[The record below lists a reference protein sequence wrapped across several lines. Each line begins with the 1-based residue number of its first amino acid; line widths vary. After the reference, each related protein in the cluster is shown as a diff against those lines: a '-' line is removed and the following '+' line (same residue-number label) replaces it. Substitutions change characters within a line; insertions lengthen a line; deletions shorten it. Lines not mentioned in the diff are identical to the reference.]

1 MRKLIIGSGQF
12 LNKCI
17 INASKIANASSH
29 VSKIANT
36 SIFWS
41 TTNCDTESVLFLTD
55 FGFKEEKHR
64 DDPFNLASTVKKHIQ
79 QLTE

>member
-1 MRKLIIGSGQF
+1 MKKLIIGSGQF

-17 INASKIANASSH
+17 INASEIANTSSH

-36 SIFWS
+36 RS

-64 DDPFNLASTVKKHIQ
+64 DDSLNLASTVKKHI
-79 QLTE
+79 